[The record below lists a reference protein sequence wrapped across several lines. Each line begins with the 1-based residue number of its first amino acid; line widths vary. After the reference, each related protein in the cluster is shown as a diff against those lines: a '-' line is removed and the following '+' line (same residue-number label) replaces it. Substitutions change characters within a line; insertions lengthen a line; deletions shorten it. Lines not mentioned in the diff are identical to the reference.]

1 MASRGT
7 GPYSYKNGVQVEL
20 TGPFF
25 TKDVTKTFRQNARV
39 MLEAI
44 AEEGEKA
51 VKARAPYYT
60 GDKGDPNAHIR
71 DFIRGRVRS
80 LTGKP
85 WALTAVVSSLFHN
98 YNTQNGR
105 HYGYGR
111 KLERKTRFFRR
122 GIATVRKQRREAE
135 KLLRG
140 LE

>member
-1 MASRGT
+1 MTESRT
-7 GPYSYKNGVQVEL
+7 TVEL
-20 TGPFF
+20 SGPFF
-25 TKDVTKTFRQNARV
+25 TVDVKKTFRGNCRV
-39 MLEAI
+39 MLSAI

-60 GDKGDPNAHIR
+60 GDGGDPDAHIR
-71 DFIRGRVRS
+71 DFIRGRVTS

-85 WALTAVVSSLFHN
+85 WQLTAVVSSLFHMFN
-98 YNTQNGR
+98 TYNGK

-122 GIATVRKQRREAE
+122 GVATVRKQRREAE
-135 KLLRG
+135 RLLRG

>member
-1 MASRGT
+1 MSMKVKAETS
-7 GPYSYKNGVQVEL
+7 
-20 TGPFF
+20 GPFF
-25 TKDVTKTFRQNARV
+25 TKDPRKTFRQNARV

-51 VKARAPYYT
+51 VQARAPYYT

-80 LTGKP
+80 LKGKP
-85 WALTAVVSSLFHN
+85 WALTAVVSSLFHMF
-98 YNTQNGR
+98 NTQGGK

-111 KLERKTRFFRR
+111 KLERKSRFFRR

-135 KLLRG
+135 HLLRG